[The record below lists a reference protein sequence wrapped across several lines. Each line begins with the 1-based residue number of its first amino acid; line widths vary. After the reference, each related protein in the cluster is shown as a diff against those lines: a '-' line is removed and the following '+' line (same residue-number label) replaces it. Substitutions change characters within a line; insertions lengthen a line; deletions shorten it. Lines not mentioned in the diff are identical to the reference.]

1 MAGLLAGMR
10 VVEGSAFVAAPSGG
24 MTLAQLGADVIR
36 FDQIGGGID
45 YGRWPVTADGTS
57 LYWTGLNKGKRS
69 IALDLRNKEA
79 QELLTA
85 LVTAGPEQPSGRT
98 GAGPDGGILLT
109 NFPPRGWMDYE
120 KLRARRADVIQC
132 VITGNHDGST
142 AVDYTVNPAVGYPS
156 VTGPLDR
163 DEPVNH
169 VLPAWD
175 HICGQSAAIGILAA
189 DRHRARTGEG
199 QQLTVALSDIAL
211 AVVSAMG
218 HVAEAQVNG
227 EERPRLG
234 NDLYGAF
241 GRDFDTADGRRVMP
255 VAISDRQ
262 WVSLPQPRDDL
273 MRRRMDSERARDVV
287 GGALRQDDDRYAA
300 ARHLAEHGGH
310 GAVAAY
316 RDDDIRCFPKSIGKA
331 VFRDQTA
338 GRIDAFPA
346 ENRQQFI
353 LRWSIVAG
361 GGAADQKC
369 AHAYDTFG
377 TVGLAV
383 SSAAWTGR
391 AALLQWLR
399 QVFLRYLPPQRS
411 ITTVGH
417 QLKNGSVRS
426 RTKMRQNHNT

>member
-1 MAGLLAGMR
+1 MPGLLAGMR

-45 YGRWPVTADGTS
+45 YNRWPLAASGTS

-85 LVTAGPEQPSGRT
+85 LVCEPS
-98 GAGPDGGILLT
+98 PDAGILLT
-109 NFPPRGWMDYE
+109 NFPPRGWMDPA
-120 KLRARRADVIQC
+120 KLRARRADVIVC

-156 VTGPLDR
+156 VTGPVDR
-163 DEPVNH
+163 DDPVNH

-175 HICGQSAAIGILAA
+175 HICGQAAALGILAA

-199 QQLTVALSDIAL
+199 QLLTVALSDIAL
-211 AVVSAMG
+211 GVVSAMG

-241 GRDFDTADGRRVMP
+241 GRDFATADGRRVMP

-262 WVSLPQPRDDL
+262 WTSLCEATGTVDAMNALAAELGLDFDEEGDRFDAREQIAAILEPWCAARTLDEVRVAFDATGVCWGPYQTFRQMVADDPRCSTANPLFSEIDQPGVGPVLAAGSPLLPADL
-273 MRRRMDSERARDVV
+273 GRLPVAPAPRLGEHTDEVLAQVLGLSAAEI
-287 GGALRQDDDRYAA
+287 GALHDR
-300 ARHLAEHGGH
+300 GV
-310 GAVAAY
+310 VA
-316 RDDDIRCFPKSIGKA
+316 
-331 VFRDQTA
+331 
-338 GRIDAFPA
+338 
-346 ENRQQFI
+346 
-353 LRWSIVAG
+353 
-361 GGAADQKC
+361 
-369 AHAYDTFG
+369 
-377 TVGLAV
+377 
-383 SSAAWTGR
+383 
-391 AALLQWLR
+391 
-399 QVFLRYLPPQRS
+399 
-411 ITTVGH
+411 
-417 QLKNGSVRS
+417 
-426 RTKMRQNHNT
+426 